1 MEQTY
6 ELPTELWDIVM
17 THFHSCYKKPL
28 HYEAIMKCEYFTRRR
43 SINLQWG
50 LSPLCN
56 RTKYGVFDSFYI
68 WIVLNNWVYWEF
80 SDIDIRKPTLNMN
93 RKVAKG
99 RVKDEFE
106 EIWTSYAIHSKED
119 NLLSRIH
126 Y

>member
-1 MEQTY
+1 
-6 ELPTELWDIVM
+6 
-17 THFHSCYKKPL
+17 
-28 HYEAIMKCEYFTRRR
+28 
-43 SINLQWG
+43 
-50 LSPLCN
+50 
-56 RTKYGVFDSFYI
+56 
-68 WIVLNNWVYWEF
+68 
-80 SDIDIRKPTLNMN
+80 MN

>member
-28 HYEAIMKCEYFTRRR
+28 HYEAIMKCESFTRRR
-43 SINLQWG
+43 NINLQWG

-56 RTKYGVFDSFYI
+56 CTKYGVYDSFYI
-68 WIVLNNWVYWEF
+68 WIVLNNWIYWEF